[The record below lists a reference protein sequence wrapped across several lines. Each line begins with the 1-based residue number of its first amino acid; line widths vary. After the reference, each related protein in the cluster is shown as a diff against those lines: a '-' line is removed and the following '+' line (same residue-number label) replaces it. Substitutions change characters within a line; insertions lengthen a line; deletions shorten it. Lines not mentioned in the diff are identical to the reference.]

1 MTSSSALHIPTS
13 TDVAYSRKQY
23 ARNVYTVSGKST
35 KAQKAIC
42 AAMGLCLCTSMV
54 IGAQAFT
61 PAYAYAA
68 SSTSRSAQ
76 DKLEIA
82 PHTSVEGQG
91 EDTSNKGTW
100 KGTWKASVPIAEL
113 MRTQESKMKTAA
125 SAGLYPHGK
134 DGAHTIA
141 YVGYDVSFPKGVT
154 PASEDT
160 ITVANTTTMFNTNAF
175 EKKVDTD
182 KRQVS
187 FKFKLCDENW
197 SAIYDKWKN
206 DVKKDPKATIDITIP
221 YTVKAK
227 DEAEALSLAKNKITA
242 EGDFE
247 THASGSMYAWT
258 KHVTKTDKSEA
269 PVLLVADARTTGIA
283 SQNAPIEAHNDALKL
298 PGDLLIENDSATS
311 KPFEKPCGIPVT
323 VTGNLH
329 VKPVK
334 DQMNEVI
341 KKYQNANLK
350 DADIVIQKCASS
362 FEAELKLP
370 VDMKFMTMGDTHADD
385 DTHKTVNG
393 VLVELVGANGKY
405 KISEATITNNTLHV
419 KMTLAKDNVSNFS
432 DIKDAVL
439 GMGDDLKLTVKG
451 MQLNG
456 SAQKDKVYKIEGV
469 MGGLLEATAISKSS
483 GRTISFDLRYQA
495 EQSDD
500 GMDSLAT
507 EEEKAA
513 KKIIA
518 SLKCIKKSGS
528 SIIPPTPPAP
538 DPTPVPQP
546 TPAPTPAP
554 QPSPTPTP
562 EDTPVP
568 APAPEV
574 TPAPQQPKETPHHQS
589 TRKKHTIPQTGDIF
603 GGASLLTA
611 LGVVLAAVGR
621 TKRK

>member
-1 MTSSSALHIPTS
+1 MTSSSALHVSTY
-13 TDVAYSRKQY
+13 TDVAHSCKQY
-23 ARNVYTVSGKST
+23 AHNVYTVSAKST
-35 KAQKAIC
+35 YASKAIC
-42 AAMGLCLCTSMV
+42 AAMGLCLCTSMI

-68 SSTSRSAQ
+68 SSTSRAAQ
-76 DKLEIA
+76 DKLEVA
-82 PHTSVEGQG
+82 PHTSVEGKG
-91 EDTSNKGTW
+91 EDASNKGLW
-100 KGTWKASVPIAEL
+100 NGEWKASVPMAEL
-113 MRTQESKMKTAA
+113 MRTKEQDMKTAT

-141 YVGYDVSFPKGVT
+141 YVGYTVSFPEGVT
-154 PASEDT
+154 PASEDK
-160 ITVANTTTMFNTNAF
+160 ITVTNTTTMFNTNAF

-206 DVKKDPKATIDITIP
+206 DVKKDPKASIDITIP

-227 DEAEALSLAKNKITA
+227 DEVEALSFAKKKITA

-247 THASGSMYAWT
+247 THASGSWYSYA
-258 KHVTKTDKSEA
+258 KNVTITDTSEA
-269 PVLLVADARTTGIA
+269 PVLLVADAHATGVSA
-283 SQNAPIEAHNDALKL
+283 QNAPIEAHNDALKL
-298 PGDLLIENDSATS
+298 PGDLLIENDSATT
-311 KPFEKPCGIPVT
+311 KPFEKPCGVPVT

-362 FEAELKLP
+362 FEAELTLP
-370 VDMKFMTMGDTHADD
+370 SDMKFITMGDTHADD

-393 VLVELVGANGKY
+393 VLIELVGANGKY
-405 KISEATITNNTLHV
+405 KISEATITNNILHV
-419 KMTLAKDNVSNFS
+419 KMTLAKDSVSNFS

-456 SAQKDKVYKIEGV
+456 SAQKDKVYKIEGA

-495 EQSDD
+495 EQSED
-500 GMDSLAT
+500 GVDSCAT
-507 EEEKAA
+507 EEEKQA

-518 SLKCIKKSGS
+518 SIKCIKKSGS
-528 SIIPPTPPAP
+528 SIIPPVPPAP
-538 DPTPVPQP
+538 NPTPQP
-546 TPAPTPAP
+546 TP
-554 QPSPTPTP
+554 Q
-562 EDTPVP
+562 P
-568 APAPEV
+568 APAPED
-574 TPAPQQPKETPHHQS
+574 TPEPQQPKKTPHHQS
-589 TRKKHTIPQTGDIF
+589 TRKKHAIPQTNDIF
-603 GGASLLTA
+603 GGTSLFSV

-621 TKRK
+621 IKRK